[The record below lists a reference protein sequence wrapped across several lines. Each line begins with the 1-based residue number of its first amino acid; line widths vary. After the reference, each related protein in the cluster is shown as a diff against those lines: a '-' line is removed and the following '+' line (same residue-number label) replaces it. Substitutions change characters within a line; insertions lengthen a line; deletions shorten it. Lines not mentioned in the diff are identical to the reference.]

1 MKKLR
6 LIIPVLVLLMVAVR
20 CNRGNEKLE
29 GIWQLQKM
37 NVNGTELDATNM
49 GNWHWEFNDE
59 GGYMI
64 NMDGAIEKGTYKL
77 KNKQITFK
85 STSNTQKPE
94 TEYTIAGID
103 SVQLILT
110 AKGAKN
116 SSTLTFIKRAA
127 GEMGEDD

>member
-6 LIIPVLVLLMVAVR
+6 LIVPVLLLLLVVVR

-37 NVNGTELDATNM
+37 NINGTELDATNM

-77 KNKQITFK
+77 KDKLITLKCTTNKE
-85 STSNTQKPE
+85 KPE
-94 TEYTIAGID
+94 IDYTITNLD
-103 SVQLILT
+103 STQLVLS

-116 SSTLTFIKRAA
+116 SSVLTFIKRAA